1 MVYSMTGFGRSKK
14 VMEHTSVTVEIK
26 TVNHRFSEFHIRM
39 PRQLVKIEDK
49 IKKCLNQYVT
59 RGRIEVFITIEGESL
74 VKRRLNIDWK
84 LIDEYYH
91 FIEALKEK
99 YEIHKETKI
108 SHFLMKEDL
117 VDIEEI
123 EEENE
128 QLESAILQAVKEAS
142 VRLQEMRKLEGLEL
156 ERDFQQHLRNLEDL
170 SNEVSLYA
178 PAIVENYRERLLKKV
193 QEYASTI
200 TDESRILTEVA
211 LFADKS
217 DITEELTRLKS
228 HIKQFEHILQEKEP
242 VGRKLDFLLQEMNRE
257 VNTIGSKGNDSTI
270 AKLVVEMKSVLEKMR
285 EQVQNVE

>member
-91 FIEALKEK
+91 FIESLKEK